1 MRLWNRQRQR
11 VKSNLEKELGKQ
23 GWDFLLNCMVSDG
36 GNGKRRVYRTEDIIL
51 LEHELKYGFG
61 IVKLVKPAFN
71 SHGEPL
77 GEGYVA
83 VYVKNNRYEKI

>member
-1 MRLWNRQRQR
+1 MRVESRQRQR
-11 VKSNLEKELGKQ
+11 VKSNLEKELEKQ

-36 GNGKRRVYRTEDIIL
+36 GNGKRRVYRTEDSIL

-61 IVKLVKPAFN
+61 MVKLVKLAFN

-77 GEGYVA
+77 GDGYVA
-83 VYVKNNRYEKI
+83 VYVKNNRY